1 MPADEDRRLRA
12 LHSLGLLDTL
22 PEPRFDRITRLAC
35 SVAKVPIAVICLVD
49 SHRLWFKS
57 KQGLDAL
64 EAPRETSFC
73 THAIL
78 EEETLI
84 VPDTQADSRFAGSPL
99 VAGSP
104 FWRFYAGH
112 PIHAPGGARV
122 GTLCVID
129 TQPRELSAHELG
141 ALADLA
147 ALVDTEIL
155 AVRFD
160 IATRTVGVGVH
171 ERHAD
176 DRDMWWS
183 DAMWDIFGQDRQTFR
198 PSADNWLAL
207 VHPEDQEY
215 VRANGGAWGKPRTS
229 LSLQYR
235 IIRADGTIRHLQSI
249 ASSTEEH
256 NGSYDCMAGITLDVT
271 DRVFAQQREYGLQ
284 QKLRESSHQA
294 GMAEIAT
301 DVLHSVGNVVN
312 SLGVSYAT
320 LRRDLKALRL
330 EQLQQAA
337 SLILANRATLAGFLT
352 EDARGRHL
360 PDYLPALSAQFSS
373 QVQAMQSEL
382 EATDKLLEHLRD
394 IVSAQQVRAQV
405 GGHREPVDL
414 KELLDIT
421 LIAQELELSHVQ
433 VLRNY
438 EDVPR
443 VTTDR
448 HKLLLILVNL
458 LNNARDAVLASAV
471 QPGRI
476 VVHLERDED
485 HAVIIIEDS
494 GVGMSAE
501 VLQRLWRF
509 GYTTKPKGQGF
520 DLHNSANAAR
530 EIGATIEAQSDGPD
544 KGSRFTV
551 RLPIVCTRG

>member
-1 MPADEDRRLRA
+1 
-12 LHSLGLLDTL
+12 
-22 PEPRFDRITRLAC
+22 
-35 SVAKVPIAVICLVD
+35 
-49 SHRLWFKS
+49 
-57 KQGLDAL
+57 
-64 EAPRETSFC
+64 
-73 THAIL
+73 
-78 EEETLI
+78 
-84 VPDTQADSRFAGSPL
+84 
-99 VAGSP
+99 
-104 FWRFYAGH
+104 
-112 PIHAPGGARV
+112 
-122 GTLCVID
+122 
-129 TQPRELSAHELG
+129 
-141 ALADLA
+141 
-147 ALVDTEIL
+147 
-155 AVRFD
+155 
-160 IATRTVGVGVH
+160 
-171 ERHAD
+171 
-176 DRDMWWS
+176 
-183 DAMWDIFGQDRQTFR
+183 MWDIFGQDRQTFR